1 MKKQN
6 FQEKK
11 YLYVRA
17 EDLTTHSKIGLAVC
31 YFHILYVGVN

>member
-17 EDLTTHSKIGLAVC
+17 EDLITHSKKVVC
-31 YFHILYVGVN
+31 YFHIYVDVNY